1 MTILNR
7 SKIRPDVLK
16 IMDAY
21 LGIQQQVIT
30 KFLKKE
36 ENKGVDFQALWQKVM
51 EGNERFFKGENMNGF
66 LTMHEQLF
74 LARFHRF
81 GIEYGADLVQERNP
95 IPKDVKIKIIDV
107 NGVPAE
113 WQIVPSAVE
122 ERILLYLHGG
132 GYIIGSPNDHR
143 LLTVQL
149 GRATKMRVLSVDYR
163 LAPEYPH
170 PAPLEDSITVYKWLL
185 SKNIKPENIII
196 AGDSAGGNLA
206 LVTLI
211 KLRDDEISLPAGAF
225 CLSPVTDY
233 VDIGESFFKNAE
245 TDVFLADA
253 GLFWWTEAHL
263 AGADTR
269 DPLVSPLFADLKGLP
284 HLLIQAST
292 SEMLYDDSRLF
303 VERAKAAGVDATL
316 EVWDDMMHV
325 FQAFGLPE
333 SKEAIANISK
343 FVQRLFN

>member
-1 MTILNR
+1 MTILDR
-7 SKIRPDVLK
+7 SKVRSDVLK

-21 LGIQQQVIT
+21 LGIQLQVIP
-30 KFLKKE
+30 KFLEKE
-36 ENKGVDFQALWQKVM
+36 ENKGVDFQALWKKVM
-51 EGNERFFKGENMNGF
+51 DGNERFFKGENMSGF
-66 LTMHEQLF
+66 LTMDEQLF
-74 LARFHRF
+74 LTRFHRF
-81 GIEYGADLVQERNP
+81 GTEYGADLVQKRNP
-95 IPKDVKIKIIDV
+95 IPKDVKIEIIDA

-122 ERILLYLHGG
+122 ERVLLYLHGG
-132 GYIIGSPNDHR
+132 GYSIGSPNDHR

-185 SKNIKPENIII
+185 SKDIKPENIII
-196 AGDSAGGNLA
+196 AGDSAGGNLT

-211 KLRDDEISLPAGAF
+211 KLRDDGISLPAGAF

-233 VDIGESFFKNAE
+233 ALTGESFFKNAE
-245 TDVFLADA
+245 RDVFLADA

-263 AGADTR
+263 ARADTR

-284 HLLIQAST
+284 PLLIQAST

-333 SKEAIANISK
+333 SKEAITNISK
-343 FVQRLFN
+343 FVKKLFI

>member
-21 LGIQQQVIT
+21 LGIQQQEIT

-51 EGNERFFKGENMNGF
+51 EGNERFLKGENMSGF
-66 LTMHEQLF
+66 LTMDEQLF
-74 LARFHRF
+74 LTRFHRF
-81 GIEYGADLVQERNP
+81 GTEYGADLVQKRYL
-95 IPKDVKIKIIDV
+95 IPKDVRIKIIDA

-113 WQIVPSAVE
+113 WQIVPSVVE
-122 ERILLYLHGG
+122 ERVLLYLHGG

-163 LAPEYPH
+163 LAPEHPH

-196 AGDSAGGNLA
+196 AGDSAGGNLT

-211 KLRDDEISLPAGAF
+211 KLRDDGIPLPAGAF

-233 VDIGESFFKNAE
+233 VGTGESFFENAE
-245 TDVFLADA
+245 TDAFLADV
-253 GLFWWTEAHL
+253 GLFWWNEAHL
-263 AGADTR
+263 AGADPQ

-284 HLLIQAST
+284 PLLIQAST
-292 SEMLYDDSRLF
+292 SEMLYDDSKLF
-303 VERAKAAGVDATL
+303 VEHAKAAGVDATL
-316 EVWDDMMHV
+316 EVWNDMMHV

-343 FVQRLFN
+343 FVQKLFN

>member
-1 MTILNR
+1 MTILDRAKVR
-7 SKIRPDVLK
+7 SDVLK
-16 IMDAY
+16 IMDTY
-21 LGIQQQVIT
+21 LGIQLQVIP
-30 KFLKKE
+30 KFLEKE
-36 ENKGVDFQALWQKVM
+36 ENKGVDFEALWLKVM
-51 EGNERFFKGENMNGF
+51 EGNERFFKRENMSGF
-66 LTMHEQLF
+66 LTKDEQLF
-74 LARFHRF
+74 LTRFHRF
-81 GIEYGADLVQERNP
+81 GTEYGADLVQKRYP
-95 IPKDVKIKIIDV
+95 IPKDVKIKIIDA

-122 ERILLYLHGG
+122 ERVLLYLHGG

-185 SKNIKPENIII
+185 SKDIKPENIII
-196 AGDSAGGNLA
+196 AGDSAGGNLT

-211 KLRDDEISLPAGAF
+211 KLRDDGISLPAGAV

-233 VDIGESFFKNAE
+233 AGTGESFFKNAE
-245 TDVFLADA
+245 RDVFLADA
-253 GLFWWTEAHL
+253 GVFWWNEAHL
-263 AGADTR
+263 AEADTR

-284 HLLIQAST
+284 PLLIQAST

-316 EVWDDMMHV
+316 EVWDNMMHV

-333 SKEAIANISK
+333 SKEAITNVSK
-343 FVQRLFN
+343 FVQKLLI